1 MLRSRP
7 TNKDFTA
14 LPLTECLAKTY
25 RDPHGATAA
34 GRTVLDHALI
44 TGAVAALLLERL
56 PKCTLPFYP
65 EGTDRIVSAHDV
77 GKVCPTF
84 QHKIHQAAGSLSSFP
99 ELKDSDPSL
108 EQDWGGHAAIS
119 YSALKAVQGDPFIP
133 QIVGRHHG
141 VPPKKN
147 YPASCTNYGGEAW
160 QKRREELLALI
171 AGERG
176 WPEISSKTQALLL
189 MGLTTVADWIGS
201 GELFDEPQ
209 KDWAPL
215 VQIGRA
221 HV

>member
-7 TNKDFTA
+7 TNKDFTS

-65 EGTDRIVSAHDV
+65 EGADRIVSAHDV

-141 VPPKKN
+141 VPPKKI
-147 YPASCTNYGGEAW
+147 T
-160 QKRREELLALI
+160 LLRAPTTAARHGKNGVKNCSPSLRGNG
-171 AGERG
+171 AGLRYRQRHRHC
-176 WPEISSKTQALLL
+176 S
-189 MGLTTVADWIGS
+189 
-201 GELFDEPQ
+201 
-209 KDWAPL
+209 
-215 VQIGRA
+215 
-221 HV
+221 